1 MFNDSR
7 FLVLASEHPW
17 ARCWHVAACSQRE
30 RRLREPTHCLSPM
43 QMLAWPDLAKLL
55 GSGSITAQG
64 MQPRAMKT
72 QGFAELAAYQ
82 HLSLM
87 HE

>member
-1 MFNDSR
+1 
-7 FLVLASEHPW
+7 
-17 ARCWHVAACSQRE
+17 
-30 RRLREPTHCLSPM
+30 M

-64 MQPRAMKT
+64 MQSRAMKAR
-72 QGFAELAAYQ
+72 GFAELAAYQ